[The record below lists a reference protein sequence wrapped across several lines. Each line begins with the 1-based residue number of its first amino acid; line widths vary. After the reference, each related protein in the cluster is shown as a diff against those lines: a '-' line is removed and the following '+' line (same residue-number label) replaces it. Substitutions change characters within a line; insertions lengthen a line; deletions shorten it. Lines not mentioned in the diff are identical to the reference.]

1 LKNAIGRNYSNIIE
15 LNLPGRHD
23 MEGENVGEDKD
34 G

>member
-15 LNLPGRHD
+15 LNLPGIHD
-23 MEGENVGEDKD
+23 MEGENVVKDKD